1 MELSRKA
8 LGIKFSSTLAITA
21 KANELKSKGLDVVSF
36 SAGEPDFDTP
46 EHIKAAAIKAINGG
60 FTKYTP
66 ASGIIEL
73 KRAVCEKFKNDNG
86 ISYEPS
92 QIVISN
98 GAKQAIQIALMTILN
113 DGDEVIIPAP
123 YWVSYSEMVK
133 IAGGIPVIVYTSKEN
148 NFSPMLDDFK
158 KAYTDKTKAIIIT
171 SPSNPTGAML
181 SEEDLMQIAEFV
193 VSKDLFVIS
202 DEIYEKL
209 IYNENKKHIS
219 IASLNDEIYKRTIV
233 VNGVSKSYAMTG
245 WRIGYS
251 ASSAEIAKIM
261 GSLQS
266 HISGN
271 PNSIA
276 QKAAVEAILGDQS
289 CVLKMKNEFGK
300 RREYIYNRVL
310 DVPGLSALKPEGAF
324 YLFVDISGL
333 YGKRYNGKEITSAA
347 GLAAILIEEK
357 MVALVPCDDFG
368 MPDYVRLSY
377 ATSMEN
383 IEKGMDR
390 IAELVSQL
398 A

>member
-46 EHIKAAAIKAINGG
+46 EHIKAAAIKAINDG

-73 KRAVCEKFKNDNG
+73 KKAVCAKFKKDNG

-98 GAKQAIQIALMTILN
+98 GAKQALQIGLMTILN

-133 IAGGIPVIVYTSKEN
+133 IAGGTPVIIYTRKGN
-148 NFSPMLDDFK
+148 NFSPTPDDFK
-158 KAYTDKTKAIIIT
+158 KAYTNKTKAIIIT

-181 SEEDLMQIAEFV
+181 SGEDLLQIAEFA
-193 VSKDLFVIS
+193 VSKDLIVIS

-209 IYNENKKHIS
+209 IYDDNKKHIS

-233 VNGVSKSYAMTG
+233 VNGVSKSYSMTG

-289 CVLKMKNEFGK
+289 CVLEMKKEFGK
-300 RREYIYNRVL
+300 RREYIYQRVL
-310 DVPGLSALKPEGAF
+310 DTPGLSVLKPEGAF
-324 YLFVDISGL
+324 YLFVDVSGI
-333 YGKRYNGKEITSAA
+333 YGKKYNGKEINSAA
-347 GLAAILIEEK
+347 ELAAILIEEK

-368 MPDYVRLSY
+368 MPDHVRLSY
-377 ATSMEN
+377 ATSMET
-383 IEKGMDR
+383 IKKGMDR
-390 IAELVSQL
+390 IAELISQL